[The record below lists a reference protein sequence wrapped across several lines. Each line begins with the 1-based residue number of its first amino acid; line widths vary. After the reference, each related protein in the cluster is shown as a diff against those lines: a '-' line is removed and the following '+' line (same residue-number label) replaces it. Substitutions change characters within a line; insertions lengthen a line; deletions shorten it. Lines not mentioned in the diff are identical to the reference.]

1 MKVKLFDLL
10 ETIFKL
16 QMELA
21 RITTSTRY
29 PELKEERI
37 SVLATAM
44 IHEAIELQR
53 LTNWKWWKKPSKFDD
68 TRAKEEVIDLWH
80 FLVQTSI
87 ELGMTPKEI
96 LEQYLRK
103 NQINKERQEKGY

>member
-1 MKVKLFDLL
+1 MDVL

-16 QMELA
+16 QKELA
-21 RITTSTRY
+21 RITTPTRY
-29 PELKEERI
+29 PQVKEERI
-37 SVLATAM
+37 SLLATAM

-53 LTNWKWWKKPSKFDD
+53 LTNWKWWKKPTKFDE

-96 LEQYLRK
+96 LDEYLRK

>member
-1 MKVKLFDLL
+1 MDVL

-16 QMELA
+16 QIKLV

>member
-1 MKVKLFDLL
+1 MDEL

-16 QMELA
+16 QKELA

-29 PELKEERI
+29 PQVKEERI
-37 SVLATAM
+37 SLLATAM
-44 IHEAIELQR
+44 INEAIELQR
-53 LTNWKWWKKPSKFDD
+53 LTNWKWWKKPTKFDE

-96 LEQYLRK
+96 LDEYLRK
-103 NQINKERQEKGY
+103 NQINKERQEKAY

>member
-1 MKVKLFDLL
+1 MDVL

-16 QMELA
+16 QIKLA

-29 PELKEERI
+29 PELKEERV

-53 LTNWKWWKKPSKFDD
+53 LTNWKWWKKPTKFDD

-87 ELGMTPKEI
+87 ELGMTPEEI

>member
-1 MKVKLFDLL
+1 MDVL

-16 QMELA
+16 QIKLA

-29 PELKEERI
+29 PQLKEERI

-53 LTNWKWWKKPSKFDD
+53 LTNWKWWKKPSKFAA
-68 TRAKEEVIDLWH
+68 TRAKEEVIDMRH

-103 NQINKERQEKGY
+103 NQINKEREER

>member
-1 MKVKLFDLL
+1 MDVL

-16 QMELA
+16 QKELA

-29 PELKEERI
+29 PQVKEEQI
-37 SVLATAM
+37 SLLATAM

-53 LTNWKWWKKPSKFDD
+53 LTNWKWWKKPTNFDE

-96 LEQYLRK
+96 LDEYLRK

>member
-1 MKVKLFDLL
+1 MDVL

-16 QMELA
+16 QKELA

-29 PELKEERI
+29 PKVKEERI
-37 SVLATAM
+37 SSLATAM

-53 LTNWKWWKKPSKFDD
+53 LTNWKWWKKPTRFDE

-87 ELGMTPKEI
+87 ELGMTPTEI
-96 LEQYLRK
+96 LDEYLRK
-103 NQINKERQEKGY
+103 NQINKERQEEGY

>member
-1 MKVKLFDLL
+1 MEMDAL

-16 QMELA
+16 QIKLA
-21 RITTSTRY
+21 RITNSTRY

-53 LTNWKWWKKPSKFDD
+53 LTNWKWWKKASKFDD
-68 TRAKEEVIDLWH
+68 NRAKEEVIDLWH

>member
-1 MKVKLFDLL
+1 MDVL

-16 QMELA
+16 QLELA
-21 RITTSTRY
+21 RITTSSGY
-29 PELKEERI
+29 PQLREERI

-53 LTNWKWWKKPSKFDD
+53 LTNWKWWKKPTKFDD
-68 TRAKEEVIDLWH
+68 TRAKEEVIDLLH

-87 ELGMTPKEI
+87 ELGMTPQEI

>member
-1 MKVKLFDLL
+1 MKGLDVL

-21 RITTSTRY
+21 RITTSTGY
-29 PELKEERI
+29 PQIKEERI

-53 LTNWKWWKKPSKFDD
+53 LTNWKWWKKPTKFDD
-68 TRAKEEVIDLWH
+68 ARAKEEVIDLWH

>member
-1 MKVKLFDLL
+1 MDEL

-16 QMELA
+16 QKELA

-29 PELKEERI
+29 PQVKEERI
-37 SVLATAM
+37 SLLATAM

-53 LTNWKWWKKPSKFDD
+53 LTNWKWWKKPTNFDE

-96 LEQYLRK
+96 LDEYLRK

>member
-1 MKVKLFDLL
+1 MDVL

-16 QMELA
+16 QIALA
-21 RITTSTRY
+21 RITTSSSY
-29 PELKEERI
+29 PQLKEERI

-53 LTNWKWWKKPSKFDD
+53 LTNWKWWKKPTKFDD